1 MKRIYAYSQFL
12 LMVSLAILTSCSGCK
27 TSKPEVSAE
36 QDLDTLT
43 LENMEIM
50 LPAPSEVIE
59 LVLTSGVKFSS
70 NYVAPLGL
78 DKKTAMVKHKA
89 VTLGVYFADFAYT
102 NFYSQ
107 RSLSAD
113 YFKAL
118 QQISSDLGIGSILND
133 AYFNRFDANLNNPD
147 SLDAI
152 FEDFSQNAYN
162 TIIESGNSE
171 LLSMIGIGA
180 AIEILYIGINSIETA
195 GNTDEAVE
203 TILEHSAVFTN
214 YYNNFMAYNGD
225 KPEFKA
231 LNDDVTK
238 IFSFFKEKLAGTEK
252 ETVVKDSKQHY
263 TIAGGETNKLSKTDL
278 AQLRKLVAD
287 TRSKLIDL
295 KY

>member
-1 MKRIYAYSQFL
+1 MKRIHAYSQFL
-12 LMVSLAILTSCSGCK
+12 LMVSLALLTSCSGCK

-36 QDLDTLT
+36 QASDTLVI
-43 LENMEIM
+43 ENMEIM

-70 NYVAPLGL
+70 SYLAPLGL
-78 DKKTAMVKHKA
+78 EKKTDMVKHKA

-118 QQISSDLGIGSILND
+118 QQISSDLGFGSILND

-180 AIEILYIGINSIETA
+180 AIEILYIGVNSIESA
-195 GNTDEAVE
+195 GNTDEAVG
-203 TILEHSAVFTN
+203 TVLEHSAVFTN
-214 YYNNFMAYNGD
+214 YYNNFIAYNSQ
-225 KPEFKA
+225 KPEFSVLTA
-231 LNDDVTK
+231 DLSK
-238 IFSFFKEKLAGTEK
+238 IFEFFNERVVQSES
-252 ETVVKDSKQHY
+252 ETVVNDAKQHF
-263 TIAGGETNKLSKTDL
+263 TIAGGENAKLSKAEL
-278 AQLRKLVAD
+278 IQLRDMVSQ
-287 TRSKLIDL
+287 TRMKLIEL